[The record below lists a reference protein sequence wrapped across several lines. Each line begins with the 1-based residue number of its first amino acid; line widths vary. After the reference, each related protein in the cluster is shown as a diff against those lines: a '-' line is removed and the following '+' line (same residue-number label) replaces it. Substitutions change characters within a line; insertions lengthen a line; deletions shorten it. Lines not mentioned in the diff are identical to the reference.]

1 MEHINLNPKYF
12 QISTNLVQNLCKNSG
27 NLWQWLEAWSS
38 KWAHM
43 LLMLQRRSGWRVRV
57 AGYRVARPWRAAG
70 VWYTWLIFH
79 NYGYLLTC
87 NLALGDTHLLTT
99 WRRVLAVRR
108 LATHPS
114 LNLFKI
120 IYIFQ
125 VTSKCQSLSSCSAAA
140 QKRCIKIFYLIYL
153 LGSSEP

>member
-12 QISTNLVQNLCKNSG
+12 QISTIWCKICAKIPGTYG
-27 NLWQWLEAWSS
+27 NDL
-38 KWAHM
+38 K
-43 LLMLQRRSGWRVRV
+43 LQMSTHVANASARSGRRVRV

-87 NLALGDTHLLTT
+87 NLALGDTHLLLTT